1 MFQENENF
9 VEIINL
15 DVVLK
20 EELYDQELTP

>member
-9 VEIINL
+9 VEIINI
-15 DVVLK
+15 DVILK